1 VAVAEALSWT
11 GLLIGMVFKY
21 LVVGNAIG
29 VHVFG
34 PIHGVLFLLYLVV
47 TWKVRRQLRWSTPV
61 TVAAFLASIPPLCT
75 LIFERWATRTGRLRE
90 DSSPHRLP
98 RANTS
103 GNARSRGRV
112 VGLAAARPGGAV
124 DPHGGDPAR
133 AMRLPTATQPVE
145 PLPTR
150 IVGPGY
156 TVTSDLW
163 TVPDLVDTRS

>member
-1 VAVAEALSWT
+1 MNMSAVAAFRAVAVAEALSWT

-90 DSSPHRLP
+90 DSSPAPAPASEH
-98 RANTS
+98 
-103 GNARSRGRV
+103 
-112 VGLAAARPGGAV
+112 VG
-124 DPHGGDPAR
+124 
-133 AMRLPTATQPVE
+133 
-145 PLPTR
+145 
-150 IVGPGY
+150 
-156 TVTSDLW
+156 
-163 TVPDLVDTRS
+163 